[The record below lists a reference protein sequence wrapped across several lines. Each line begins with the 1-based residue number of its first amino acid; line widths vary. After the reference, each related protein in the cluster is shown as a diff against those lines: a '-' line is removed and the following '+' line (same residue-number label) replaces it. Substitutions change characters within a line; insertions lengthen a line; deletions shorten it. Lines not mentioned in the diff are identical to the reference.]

1 MKGRDMQK
9 KIVIEL
15 EGASSQQLQTL
26 AAELALGLQPWKRYL
41 KYKIKTGGKQYK
53 LQPLRFKHQTQRPS
67 AQA

>member
-15 EGASSQQLQTL
+15 EGASSGQLQTL
-26 AAELALGLQPWKRYL
+26 TAELALGMLPWQRYL

-53 LQPLRFKHQTQRPS
+53 LQPLRFRHQTQRS
-67 AQA
+67 RAQA